1 MFPFIVGC
9 QRSGTTLL
17 RAMLDSHSQVAVPGE
32 SHFIPAME
40 ARRDRYEQAD
50 GFDIVRF
57 VADLADHPRFVRWEL
72 PAGDVQHALASDPP
86 ADLAAALVRL
96 YECYAERQ
104 GKPRYADKTP
114 EYVLQMPLLARL
126 FEDSVFVHIIRDG
139 RQVVA
144 SLLDQEWGAKTAILA
159 AKIWV
164 SYVKSGRHAGQSL
177 GPDRYREVRYEELV
191 AEPAAVLG
199 DLC

>member
-50 GFDIVRF
+50 GFDIARF

-72 PAGDVQHALASDPP
+72 PAGDGPHAPASDPP
-86 ADLAAALVRL
+86 PPPAPPPLPPFQG
-96 YECYAERQ
+96 YA
-104 GKPRYADKTP
+104 PRA
-114 EYVLQMPLLARL
+114 
-126 FEDSVFVHIIRDG
+126 
-139 RQVVA
+139 
-144 SLLDQEWGAKTAILA
+144 
-159 AKIWV
+159 
-164 SYVKSGRHAGQSL
+164 
-177 GPDRYREVRYEELV
+177 
-191 AEPAAVLG
+191 
-199 DLC
+199 